1 MSLIYDLHVH
11 TAASPCGDITM
22 TPNNI
27 VNMSLLKGLEV
38 IAITDHQTAANCEA
52 VMAVGKKRGLLVIP
66 GIEIECMEE
75 FHLIAL
81 FRDLNEAWD
90 IATWINEGL
99 PKMKNRKDLFG
110 EQLILNEQDE
120 IVGELEQFLLT
131 ATQIPV
137 SDIVKEVRR
146 KKGIIYPAHIDRR
159 SYSILSN
166 LGAVPEE
173 LDFNILE
180 ISQKSSLK
188 EYEEKYNKY
197 TVIQSSDAHY
207 LFDISENTRTIPSKA
222 RELMN
227 LIYKLSK
234 SNKDL

>member
-1 MSLIYDLHVH
+1 
-11 TAASPCGDITM
+11 
-22 TPNNI
+22 
-27 VNMSLLKGLEV
+27 
-38 IAITDHQTAANCEA
+38 
-52 VMAVGKKRGLLVIP
+52 
-66 GIEIECMEE
+66 
-75 FHLIAL
+75 
-81 FRDLNEAWD
+81 
-90 IATWINEGL
+90 
-99 PKMKNRKDLFG
+99 MKNRKDLFG

-131 ATQIPV
+131 ATQISV